1 MPSSMMTHATSK
13 PMFTDTKASKND
25 SKKSSISLSMSSTV
39 PTTSVRS
46 ASSPGLRRN
55 ASRELGP
62 IWVKSL
68 IPGFAARI
76 SYSTA
81 CGPVVTN
88 FGFMKPCVSGIA
100 ICKKC
105 PSIVWEDPRLWAASG
120 QQHKCNLWNI
130 PDSQALGGKI
140 LDCLFVFGEGSVHR
154 LQGWE
159 NQKNSKKT
167 KKTKKNKVWGEML
180 YPKISSRGLVFL
192 VFLVILVFLEG
203 NGYRAEKNQKNS
215 KKTKKTKK
223 TKKNKVWGEMLY
235 PKISSRGLVFLVILV
250 FFDIFLLL
258 GSWFCEAY
266 VGLKNQSHHFGAG
279 QKPKPPH
286 FNWKDPV

>member
-25 SKKSSISLSMSSTV
+25 SKKSSISWSMSSTV

-167 KKTKKNKVWGEML
+167 KKTKKTKVWGEML
-180 YPKISSRGLVFL
+180 
-192 VFLVILVFLEG
+192 
-203 NGYRAEKNQKNS
+203 
-215 KKTKKTKK
+215 
-223 TKKNKVWGEMLY
+223 
-235 PKISSRGLVFLVILV
+235 
-250 FFDIFLLL
+250 
-258 GSWFCEAY
+258 
-266 VGLKNQSHHFGAG
+266 
-279 QKPKPPH
+279 
-286 FNWKDPV
+286 

>member
-1 MPSSMMTHATSK
+1 
-13 PMFTDTKASKND
+13 
-25 SKKSSISLSMSSTV
+25 MSSTV

-159 NQKNSKKT
+159 NQKK
-167 KKTKKNKVWGEML
+167 
-180 YPKISSRGLVFL
+180 
-192 VFLVILVFLEG
+192 LEE
-203 NGYRAEKNQKNS
+203 NQKNQKNQ
-215 KKTKKTKK
+215 
-223 TKKNKVWGEMLY
+223 
-235 PKISSRGLVFLVILV
+235 
-250 FFDIFLLL
+250 
-258 GSWFCEAY
+258 
-266 VGLKNQSHHFGAG
+266 KNQSLGRNAIPKDFLQGIGFFGFFG
-279 QKPKPPH
+279 YFGFFGGKRLQGWEKPKKLEENQKNQKKQKNQSLGRNAIPKDFLQGIVFFGFFGYFGFFRH
-286 FNWKDPV
+286 FFPFRFMILWGVCRT

>member
-1 MPSSMMTHATSK
+1 
-13 PMFTDTKASKND
+13 
-25 SKKSSISLSMSSTV
+25 MSSTV

-167 KKTKKNKVWGEML
+167 KKNKKNKKTKVWGEML

-223 TKKNKVWGEMLY
+223 NQ
-235 PKISSRGLVFLVILV
+235 
-250 FFDIFLLL
+250 
-258 GSWFCEAY
+258 
-266 VGLKNQSHHFGAG
+266 KNQSLGRNAIPKDFLQGIGFFGFFGYFGFFRHFFAFRFMILWG
-279 QKPKPPH
+279 
-286 FNWKDPV
+286 VCRT

>member
-1 MPSSMMTHATSK
+1 
-13 PMFTDTKASKND
+13 
-25 SKKSSISLSMSSTV
+25 
-39 PTTSVRS
+39 
-46 ASSPGLRRN
+46 
-55 ASRELGP
+55 
-62 IWVKSL
+62 
-68 IPGFAARI
+68 
-76 SYSTA
+76 
-81 CGPVVTN
+81 
-88 FGFMKPCVSGIA
+88 MKPCVSGIA

-130 PDSQALGGKI
+130 PDSQALGGKL

-159 NQKNSKKT
+159 NQKNSKKNQKNQ
-167 KKTKKNKVWGEML
+167 KKQKNQSLGRNAI
-180 YPKISSRGLVFL
+180 PKDFLQGIVFFG
-192 VFLVILVFLEG
+192 FLVILVFLEG

-223 TKKNKVWGEMLY
+223 TKVWGEMLY